1 MVQVN
6 SRAITEV
13 TVLKGRA
20 GCCLSRVE
28 GKSSG
33 DMEVVVRSGR
43 QRVGG
48 MGGGLYRSMKSED
61 GGGEGGVLR

>member
-48 MGGGLYRSMKSED
+48 MGGGGCIEA
-61 GGGEGGVLR
+61 